1 MSDTVTPRLVGDAAW
16 IVRPSRFETPVDHSA
31 FGRIPATHHQPRR
44 ALHASFRRH
53 TAPRTSLPLQSLCS
67 TLCLWNNTLCTS
79 ITGWR
84 YNHHPNQ
91 FFSSCRGGAFCS
103 SFCASCTRRATGS
116 LFSLG
121 RIVSAAGTRFVSGGR
136 RAVRGAW
143 VCHIFFLFVDRFSAS
158 QLECLSAY
166 ERDN

>member
-1 MSDTVTPRLVGDAAW
+1 MGSWALGIASDTVTPRPVVDATW
-16 IVRPSRFETPVDHSA
+16 TVLPSRSGTPVDHSA
-31 FGRIPATHHQPRR
+31 FGRIPAIHHLPRK
-44 ALHASFRRH
+44 AWHASFRRH
-53 TAPRTSLPLQSLCS
+53 TAPRTSLPLQSLYS
-67 TLCLWNNTLCTS
+67 TLCLWNNTPCTS

-91 FFSSCRGGAFCS
+91 FFSSFRGGAFCS

-121 RIVSAAGTRFVSGGR
+121 RIVSATRTRFISGGG

-143 VCHIFFLFVDRFSAS
+143 V
-158 QLECLSAY
+158 
-166 ERDN
+166 